1 MLRCMCGHLPNI
13 RQAREGDLLLLYR
26 LAKSMATNQ
35 AVGVWSTVPSH
46 NSSGGSISRLSP
58 HPGVPEHT
66 SLLRTHERLS
76 YSRAVL
82 ETAHGAQLHHCR
94 RKKQPM
100 GICEIHYDKKEGGI
114 KRQVAPPGRPWKSRG
129 PSSPSWSQASHRFCP
144 KSPLRLAQHSGKSPL
159 SKLEKSDPTLRTKHS
174 CESLP
179 GEATRMVHGK
189 GFLWQLQRT
198 TMVQH

>member
-1 MLRCMCGHLPNI
+1 
-13 RQAREGDLLLLYR
+13 
-26 LAKSMATNQ
+26 
-35 AVGVWSTVPSH
+35 
-46 NSSGGSISRLSP
+46 
-58 HPGVPEHT
+58 
-66 SLLRTHERLS
+66 
-76 YSRAVL
+76 
-82 ETAHGAQLHHCR
+82 
-94 RKKQPM
+94 M

-114 KRQVAPPGRPWKSRG
+114 KRQVAPPGRLWKSRG

-198 TMVQH
+198 TMVQHRARKPRLYKLQLFIRVQGEPESLQKNKGVLQGRSISISL